1 MSITEDE
8 YSADDT
14 DGGEEYSAD
23 KDDFEEENDGTTQ
36 PPGYETTKNRVLE
49 AEKNVSLAL
58 EVSKQHDELTVLKH
72 EAAAF
77 RATLLQGIN
86 GGVTDSKNYEHVS
99 LEELLRIR
107 LQEAIASSAATNDE
121 LSASLKDDSSVS
133 VIQKLEH
140 KLALEKQHSDELEA
154 KCITLKDELAASTK
168 QHEGLENLHVKIS
181 EMNGRLRHEREQKSK
196 VQKELAAE
204 TKKVEALS
212 DHIEKLMIHLKHEAI
227 SKARSLSD
235 QSRLQRE
242 LESMKSQIEHMG
254 KKNDRKD
261 KLIAELRGTG
271 RLLEDQLRL
280 MDEKYMEIR
289 SKLDWTRTQTTKIV
303 RQKETELE
311 HLREKFSVGDT
322 TPKNDVSGSMLCKII
337 VSD

>member
-1 MSITEDE
+1 MSITDDE
-8 YSADDT
+8 YSADGT

-23 KDDFEEENDGTTQ
+23 RDDFEEENVGMTQ

-58 EVSKQHDELTVLKH
+58 EVSKQHDELTLLKR

-86 GGVTDSKNYEHVS
+86 GGVTDSKNYDHVS

-107 LQEAIASSAATNDE
+107 LQEATASAATNDE

-154 KCITLKDELAASTK
+154 RFITMKDELATATK
-168 QHEGLENLHVKIS
+168 QHEGVENLHVKIS
-181 EMNGRLRHEREQKSK
+181 EMNGRLRHEREQKSR

-204 TKKVEALS
+204 TSKVEALS

-242 LESMKSQIEHMG
+242 LETMKSRIEHMG
-254 KKNDRKD
+254 KRNDRKD
-261 KLIAELRGTG
+261 KLIAELRETG
-271 RLLEDQLRL
+271 KLLEDQLRL

-289 SKLDWTRTQTTKIV
+289 SKLDWTRTQTTRIV
-303 RQKETELE
+303 RQKETELQ
-311 HLREKFSVGDT
+311 HLREKFSVVDA
-322 TPKNDVSGSMLCKII
+322 TPRRNDVSGSMLYDYYF
-337 VSD
+337 V